1 MLRAKFH
8 FSIFRLRKLLF
19 QLSDMKLFAIAC
31 IALIAAV
38 HAAPQ
43 AKVFTDAAYPN
54 IAAARLS
61 AGDIAKAGAGL
72 DQLETQ
78 LKAFSDAALAK
89 TISAAEKLVED
100 VATPYV
106 EGIS

>member
-1 MLRAKFH
+1 M
-8 FSIFRLRKLLF
+8 FRLSKLLF